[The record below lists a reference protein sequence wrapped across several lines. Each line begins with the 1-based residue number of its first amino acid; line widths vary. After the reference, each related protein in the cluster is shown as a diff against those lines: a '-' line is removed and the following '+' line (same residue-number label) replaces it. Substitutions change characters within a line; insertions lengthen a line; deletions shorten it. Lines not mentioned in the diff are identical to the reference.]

1 MRTTVTL
8 DPDVAAR
15 LNELATERGITF
27 KAAINATL
35 RAGLTSE
42 SGKARPYREVTRTL
56 GAQPGVDLTKALRI
70 ASELE
75 DEEVV
80 RKLELRK

>member
-8 DPDVAAR
+8 EPDVAAR
-15 LNELATERGITF
+15 LNKLATERGVTF

-35 RAGLTSE
+35 RAGLETD

-56 GAQPGVDLTKALRI
+56 GAQPGIDLTKALLI
-70 ASELE
+70 ASDFE